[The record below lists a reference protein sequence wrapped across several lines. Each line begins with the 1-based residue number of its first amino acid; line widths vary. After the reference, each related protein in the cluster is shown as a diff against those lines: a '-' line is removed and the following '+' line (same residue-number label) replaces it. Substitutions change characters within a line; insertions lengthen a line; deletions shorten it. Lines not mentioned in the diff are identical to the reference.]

1 MPSDTHR
8 QIDPITLTLIWNSLI
23 SIAEEMSGAL
33 RRTAFSEAVREGE
46 DFSAGVFDASAR
58 LVAQGNNTPGH
69 LGAMPYVVKN
79 VLGYVPLDQL
89 DPGDAIVTNDSY
101 LGGGHYPDFY
111 MVMPVFEER
120 RLLGYVVNTAHHV
133 DVGGAAPGSQTVQ
146 GVTEAFQEGLRVLP
160 VRLIRKGEFDE
171 DLLRVILGNVRIPE
185 KVRGDLRA
193 QRNANHVGAERLRAL
208 YRAQGSS
215 AVHCA
220 VEELLAR
227 SEQRTR
233 ELISAIPD
241 GVYSFDDVLDD
252 VGPGTEPVRVCV
264 DVDIKGDEA
273 VVDFSRSSDQ
283 VKAGINSYINYTR
296 AYATFS
302 IRTFAKVD
310 VPHNDGVER
319 PIRTVARSKSFFN
332 PEYPAPS
339 SGRAN
344 IQIRIF
350 DAINGALAKAL
361 PERVMG
367 AFSHWAN
374 PIFGGV
380 HDDTG
385 RPWVMYDLIF
395 GGYGGRFDKDGPEAL
410 CPVFNAANLPI
421 EVHEANNP
429 VLFHRFELIPDSG
442 GAGRHRGGCG
452 IRKDVE
458 ILCASA
464 TVSLLGDRH
473 RFAPYGL
480 FGGQPGRPGETVLVR
495 GGETTA
501 LGSKERR
508 QLDRH
513 DIVSIRLAGAGGYGP
528 PQERDP
534 DLLRHDLKRELV
546 SAEAARTTYGAKD
559 GLSFTPSCPALG
571 RASTSLGH
579 QDVDG
584 RNKSGH
590 DGRGSST

>member
-1 MPSDTHR
+1 MPGIRSSAGSR
-8 QIDPITLTLIWNSLI
+8 KIDPITLTVVWNSLI
-23 SIAEEMSGAL
+23 SIADEMSGAL

-46 DFSAGVFDASAR
+46 DFSAGIFDPLGR
-58 LVAQGNNTPGH
+58 LIAQGNNTPGH

-79 VLGYVPLDQL
+79 VLEYVPLQQM
-89 DPGDAIVTNDSY
+89 DPGDAVVTNDSY
-101 LGGGHYPDFY
+101 LGGGHYPDVY
-111 MVMPVFEER
+111 MLMPVFEDRE
-120 RLLGYVVNTAHHV
+120 LLGYVVNTAHHV
-133 DVGGAAPGSQTVQ
+133 DVGGLSPGSQAVQ
-146 GVTEAFQEGLRVLP
+146 GVTEAFAEGIRILP
-160 VRLIRKGEFDE
+160 VKLIRKGEFDE

-185 KVRGDLRA
+185 KVHGDLRA

-208 YRAQGSS
+208 YRERGRVTVLS
-215 AVHCA
+215 VIG
-220 VEELLAR
+220 ELLAR

-233 ELISAIPD
+233 ELIAAIPD

-252 VGPGTEPVRVCV
+252 VGPGTEPVRFCV
-264 DVDIKGDEA
+264 DVAIKGDEA

-296 AYATFS
+296 AYATFA

-319 PIRTVARSKSFFN
+319 PIRTVARKKSFFN
-332 PEYPAPS
+332 PEYPAAS
-339 SGRAN
+339 GGRAN
-344 IQIRIF
+344 IQVRIF

-361 PERVMG
+361 PERAMG

-380 HDDTG
+380 HDQTG
-385 RPWVMYDLIF
+385 QPWVMYDLIF
-395 GGYGGRFDKDGPEAL
+395 GGYGGRFDKDGTEAL

-429 VLFHRFELIPDSG
+429 ILFHRFELIPDSG
-442 GAGRHRGGCG
+442 GPGKHRGGCG

-464 TVSLLGDRH
+464 TVSLLSDRH

-480 FGGQPGRPGETVLVR
+480 FGGLAGQR
-495 GGETTA
+495 GQTLLIRDGNSTE

-508 QLDRH
+508 VLERH
-513 DIVSIRLAGAGGYGP
+513 DVVSMRLAGAGGYGP
-528 PQERDP
+528 PRERDG
-534 DLLRHDLKRELV
+534 DRIRCDIKRGLV
-546 SAEAARTTYGAKD
+546 SAQAARRVYGAKD
-559 GLSFTPSCPALG
+559 ELSE
-571 RASTSLGH
+571 
-579 QDVDG
+579 
-584 RNKSGH
+584 
-590 DGRGSST
+590 

>member
-1 MPSDTHR
+1 MSSEDDR
-8 QIDPITLTLIWNSLI
+8 RIDPITLTVIWNSLI
-23 SIAEEMSGAL
+23 SIADEMSGAL

-46 DFSAGVFDASAR
+46 DFSTGIFDPFAR
-58 LVAQGNNTPGH
+58 LIAQGNNTPGH

-79 VLGYVPLDQL
+79 VLDYVPFEQMAA
-89 DPGDAIVTNDSY
+89 GDAVLTNDSY

-111 MVMPVFEER
+111 LVMPVFEER
-120 RLLGYVVNTAHHV
+120 ELIGYVVNTAHHV
-133 DVGGAAPGSQTVQ
+133 DVGGASPGSQTVQ
-146 GVTEAFQEGLRVLP
+146 GVTEAFQEGIRILP
-160 VRLIRKGEFDE
+160 IKLIRKGEFDE

-185 KVRGDLRA
+185 KVRGDLLA

-208 YRAQGSS
+208 YRERGRPTVLA
-215 AVHCA
+215 AID
-220 VEELLAR
+220 ELLAR

-233 ELISAIPD
+233 ELLSAVPE
-241 GVYSFDDVLDD
+241 GCYSFDDMLDD
-252 VGPGTEPVRVCV
+252 VGPQTEPVRFSV
-264 DVDIKGDEA
+264 DVTIKAGEA

-302 IRTFAKVD
+302 IRTFAGVD

-319 PIRTVARSKSFFN
+319 PIRTVARKRSFFN

-344 IQIRIF
+344 IQVRIF

-361 PERVMG
+361 PARAMG

-380 HDDTG
+380 HDESG

-395 GGYGGRFDKDGPEAL
+395 GGYGGRCDKDGPEAL

-429 VLFHRFELIPDSG
+429 ILFHRFELIPDSG
-442 GAGRHRGGCG
+442 GPGKHRGGCG

-458 ILCASA
+458 ILCAGA

-480 FGGQPGRPGETVLVR
+480 FGGQSGQR
-495 GGETTA
+495 GQTLLSRDGKSTE
-501 LGSKERR
+501 LGSKERCA
-508 QLDRH
+508 LERH

-534 DLLRHDLKRELV
+534 ELLRRDMKCGLV
-546 SAEAARTTYGAKD
+546 TAEAARTSYGFKE
-559 GLSFTPSCPALG
+559 
-571 RASTSLGH
+571 
-579 QDVDG
+579 
-584 RNKSGH
+584 
-590 DGRGSST
+590 

>member
-1 MPSDTHR
+1 MSLAISSSRSIQGAAMSLEGNR
-8 QIDPITLTLIWNSLI
+8 QIDPITLTVIWNTLI
-23 SIAEEMSGAL
+23 SIADEMSGAL

-46 DFSAGVFDASAR
+46 DFSTGIFDPFAR
-58 LVAQGNNTPGH
+58 LIAQGNNTPGH
-69 LGAMPYVVKN
+69 LGAMPYVVRN
-79 VLGYVPLDQL
+79 VLDYVPFEQMQA
-89 DPGDAIVTNDSY
+89 GDAIVTNDSY

-111 MVMPVFEER
+111 MVMPVFEEGE
-120 RLLGYVVNTAHHV
+120 LLGYVVNTAHHV
-133 DVGGAAPGSQTVQ
+133 DVGGASPGSQTVQ
-146 GVTEAFQEGLRVLP
+146 GVTEAFQEGLRILP
-160 VRLIRKGEFDE
+160 VKLIRKGEFED

-185 KVRGDLRA
+185 KVRGDLLA
-193 QRNANHVGAERLRAL
+193 QRNANHVGAERLRTL
-208 YRAQGSS
+208 YRERGRPSVLA
-215 AVHCA
+215 AID
-220 VEELLAR
+220 ELLAR

-233 ELISAIPD
+233 ELLSAIAP
-241 GVYSFDDVLDD
+241 GTYSFDDMLDD
-252 VGPGTEPVRVCV
+252 VGPGTEPVRFCV
-264 DVDIKGDEA
+264 DISIKGGEA

-302 IRTFAKVD
+302 IRTFAGVD

-319 PIRTVARSKSFFN
+319 PIRTVARKKSFFN

-344 IQIRIF
+344 IHIRIF
-350 DAINGALAKAL
+350 DTINGALAKAL

-380 HDDTG
+380 HDETG

-442 GAGRHRGGCG
+442 GAGKHRGGCG

-464 TVSLLGDRH
+464 TISLLGDRH

-495 GGETTA
+495 DGETTA

-508 QLDRH
+508 QLERH

-534 DLLRHDLKRELV
+534 SLLRHDLKRELV

-559 GLSFTPSCPALG
+559 GF
-571 RASTSLGH
+571 
-579 QDVDG
+579 VE
-584 RNKSGH
+584 
-590 DGRGSST
+590 